1 MTMNSVGMNAITF
14 GKYKGMPVTRILRID
29 PSYFGWCKN
38 NVRGFRF
45 SKRDY
50 EIYLEWL
57 SLQQNHLQFT
67 GYSNDMDNIRF
78 LFRKVEE
85 GKFNAFSDSEYL
97 TKETC
102 GEYLKSD
109 KEFETKFMQLLSETK
124 QRLQKEFD
132 EL

>member
-1 MTMNSVGMNAITF
+1 MNIITF
-14 GKYKGMPVTRILRID
+14 GKYKGIPVTRVLRID

-38 NVRGFRF
+38 NVRWFKF

-50 EIYLEWL
+50 EIYLAWL

-67 GYSNDMDNIRF
+67 GYSDDMGNIRF

-85 GKFNAFSDSEYL
+85 GKFNDYSDTEYL

-102 GEYLKSD
+102 GEYLKST
-109 KEFETKFMQLLSETK
+109 KEHYFSKCV
-124 QRLQKEFD
+124 
-132 EL
+132 

>member
-1 MTMNSVGMNAITF
+1 MNTMTF
-14 GKYKGMPVTRILRID
+14 DKYKGISVTGILRIN
-29 PSYFGWCKN
+29 PSYFRWCKN

-67 GYSNDMDNIRF
+67 GYSEDMNNIRF
-78 LFRKVEE
+78 LFRKVKE
-85 GKFNAFSDSEYL
+85 GKFNAYSDTKYI

-102 GEYLKSD
+102 
-109 KEFETKFMQLLSETK
+109 
-124 QRLQKEFD
+124 RNI
-132 EL
+132 

>member
-1 MTMNSVGMNAITF
+1 MNIITF
-14 GKYKGMPVTRILRID
+14 GKYKGMPVTRVLRID

-38 NVRGFRF
+38 NVRWFRF

-50 EIYLEWL
+50 EIYLTWL

-67 GYSNDMDNIRF
+67 GYSDDMDNIRF

-85 GKFNAFSDSEYL
+85 GKFNAYSDMEYL

-102 GEYLKSD
+102 GE
-109 KEFETKFMQLLSETK
+109 
-124 QRLQKEFD
+124 
-132 EL
+132 

>member
-1 MTMNSVGMNAITF
+1 MNIITF
-14 GKYKGMPVTRILRID
+14 GKYKGMPVTRVLRID

-38 NVRGFRF
+38 NVRGFKF

-50 EIYLEWL
+50 EIYLGWL

-67 GYSNDMDNIRF
+67 GYSDDMGNIRF

-85 GKFNAFSDSEYL
+85 GKFDAYSDTEYL

-102 GEYLKSD
+102 GVYLKST
-109 KEFETKFMQLLSETK
+109 KEHYFSK
-124 QRLQKEFD
+124 RV
-132 EL
+132 

>member
-1 MTMNSVGMNAITF
+1 MTNGVPLGTAKDVVYIVTSSEPTKTLKLNDGTVL
-14 GKYKGMPVTRILRID
+14 KGVVRLENIE
-29 PSYFGWCKN
+29 GA
-38 NVRGFRF
+38 NVRWFKF

-67 GYSNDMDNIRF
+67 GYSDDMGNIRF

-85 GKFNAFSDSEYL
+85 GKFNAYSDTEYL

-102 GEYLKSD
+102 GEYLKST
-109 KEFETKFMQLLSETK
+109 KEHYFSKHV
-124 QRLQKEFD
+124 
-132 EL
+132 